1 MTNELFKA
9 IMVRTRLRNKFLKAK
24 THESVLNYKK
34 QRNYC
39 VFLLRKIKKSFYE
52 KLNSNLITDNR
63 KFWKH
68 VKPFFSDK
76 TPYTNSITLLEKM
89 KLRGTIRLVLKF

>member
-1 MTNELFKA
+1 M
-9 IMVRTRLRNKFLKAK
+9 
-24 THESVLNYKK
+24 NYIKQLWQERDCKK

-52 KLNSNLITDNR
+52 NLNPNLITDNR
-63 KFWKH
+63 TFWKH

-76 TPYTNSITLLEKM
+76 TPYTNSITLLEKNEIV
-89 KLRGTIRLVLKF
+89 RGNRACAETFLVTLSIKEVILMIRF

>member
-1 MTNELFKA
+1 
-9 IMVRTRLRNKFLKAK
+9 MVRTRLRNMFLKAK
-24 THESVLNYKK
+24 THEAVLNYKK

-52 KLNSNLITDNR
+52 NLNPNLITDNR

-76 TPYTNSITLLEKM
+76 TPYTNSITLLEK
-89 KLRGTIRLVLKF
+89 K